1 MKLKRSRLRKK
12 CSRIRTEKED
22 LQMEDMTIYVKEAI
36 KEQPVQTLESIL
48 MEIDGVERALVDM
61 DDGEVKI
68 IYNETLVDQDKIKL
82 RIQRHGLHLSD

>member
-82 RIQRHGLHLSD
+82 RIQRFGLHLLD